1 MLSCFILSL
10 LCGRRALNIVSEELY
25 GSVGCSRGLLEAVN
39 LRMCTVTWPCLKFSS
54 HTVVNLERSVTPYES
69 VSPLTGTVEIAL
81 LEYMCMEFD
90 PSLCILRFNKHQI
103 CAISNRKTPGTIYR
117 PAPFPWSMP
126 CYVFIL
132 SGMTAS
138 ADLPACFR
146 NMHALQNRS
155 LMSAQQFSCKP
166 GKRKEERGWFSHF
179 LLLHSFLNE

>member
-1 MLSCFILSL
+1 MFKVFLPQCCEL
-10 LCGRRALNIVSEELY
+10 EE
-25 GSVGCSRGLLEAVN
+25 VCI
-39 LRMCTVTWPCLKFSS
+39 
-54 HTVVNLERSVTPYES
+54 TPYKS

-146 NMHALQNRS
+146 NMHALFKIGRWCLRNNFLVSLAKEKKRERS
-155 LMSAQQFSCKP
+155 VLPLSFVAFFFERIAQDGANFI
-166 GKRKEERGWFSHF
+166 E
-179 LLLHSFLNE
+179 